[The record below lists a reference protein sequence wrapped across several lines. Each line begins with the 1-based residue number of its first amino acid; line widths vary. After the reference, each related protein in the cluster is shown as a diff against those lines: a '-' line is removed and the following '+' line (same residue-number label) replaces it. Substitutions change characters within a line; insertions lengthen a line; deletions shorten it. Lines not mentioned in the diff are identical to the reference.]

1 MVCSY
6 DFTGDRKPKTEMAF
20 GIPGFFSPVKALKNM
35 FFVSI
40 GNARTVIG
48 HREKILMIS
57 DRKSKVDMS
66 ACRSIADGILN
77 ENREYLPDAHFIAGI
92 RRKRF
97 FREGTDMVIDFLAA
111 SGSKASKVSS
121 SRVSSSAVLLES
133 TSCPLSEAD
142 RVSRSLTRL
151 FIRAACFSIVARKP
165 ATSSGEA

>member
-1 MVCSY
+1 
-6 DFTGDRKPKTEMAF
+6 
-20 GIPGFFSPVKALKNM
+20 
-35 FFVSI
+35 
-40 GNARTVIG
+40 
-48 HREKILMIS
+48 
-57 DRKSKVDMS
+57 
-66 ACRSIADGILN
+66 
-77 ENREYLPDAHFIAGI
+77 
-92 RRKRF
+92 
-97 FREGTDMVIDFLAA
+97 MVIDFLAA